1 MTIRRAK
8 NNDIETITNLLG
20 QVLEIHAELRPDVF
34 IHGTT
39 KYTRAELEE
48 KIGNDGAPIF
58 VAEDDGKVEGYAFC
72 VIEDHAATA
81 NTRATKTLYVDDLC
95 VDGSCRGKHVGKTLY
110 DYVIA
115 FAKSIGCYNVTLNV
129 WEGNEARRFYEK
141 MGMKA
146 RKTMME
152 TVL

>member
-8 NNDIETITNLLG
+8 NNDIEAITNLLG

-48 KIGNDGAPIF
+48 KIGNDGVPIF

-95 VDGSCRGKHVGKTLY
+95 VDGSCRGKHVGKILY

>member
-8 NNDIETITNLLG
+8 NNDIEAITNLLG

-72 VIEDHAATA
+72 VIEDHPATT

-95 VDGSCRGKHVGKTLY
+95 VDGNCRGKHVGKTLY

-129 WEGNEARRFYEK
+129 WEGNAARRFYEK
-141 MGMKA
+141 MGMKV

>member
-8 NNDIETITNLLG
+8 NNDIEAITNLLG

-39 KYTRAELEE
+39 KYTRDELEE

-58 VAEDDGKVEGYAFC
+58 VAEDNGKVEGYAFC

-81 NTRATKTLYVDDLC
+81 NTRATK
-95 VDGSCRGKHVGKTLY
+95 
-110 DYVIA
+110 
-115 FAKSIGCYNVTLNV
+115 
-129 WEGNEARRFYEK
+129 RF
-141 MGMKA
+141 
-146 RKTMME
+146 T
-152 TVL
+152 